1 MDVLRISIRRVE
13 REREGGG
20 ELRMVVFGVFT
31 ILRRLLFSFYR
42 GIESRESSL
51 KTFRVEQTGG
61 GIFFLI
67 RRMDLIDSV
76 DEGEGIVN
84 YYDRLISHEIAHPR
98 LELLLRA
105 CCYSWYIILC

>member
-1 MDVLRISIRRVE
+1 
-13 REREGGG
+13 
-20 ELRMVVFGVFT
+20 MVVFGVFVY
-31 ILRRLLFSFYR
+31 LRFYVFYFLLE

>member
-1 MDVLRISIRRVE
+1 MFSCIYDFTSSIFFWKELNQGNQVRKRFE
-13 REREGGG
+13 LNRQGEG
-20 ELRMVVFGVFT
+20 F
-31 ILRRLLFSFYR
+31 
-42 GIESRESSL
+42 
-51 KTFRVEQTGG
+51 
-61 GIFFLI
+61 FFLI

-76 DEGEGIVN
+76 DEGERIVN

>member
-13 REREGGG
+13 REREGG
-20 ELRMVVFGVFT
+20 ELRFYVFYF
-31 ILRRLLFSFYR
+31 LLE

-61 GIFFLI
+61 GIFFVI

-76 DEGEGIVN
+76 DEGEGGSLIIMIV
-84 YYDRLISHEIAHPR
+84 
-98 LELLLRA
+98 
-105 CCYSWYIILC
+105 